1 MERSGFERLS
11 DANFKKYIAYFNKI
25 TKDIVYRDLDDFYQG
40 IMYTS
45 SDLTTKIGSPVG
57 IRELS
62 RLDIEYLYSYL
73 ETGRRPQLESKTVN
87 FVTEER
93 KKVRYTRTGDVET
106 YAIDAVDENY
116 LSTLRSEDQIDPW
129 EWDTTDE
136 DERDSDILDDWF
148 EA

>member
-11 DANFKKYIAYFNKI
+11 DANFKKYITYFNKI
-25 TKDIVYRDLDDFYQG
+25 TKDMEYSDLDDFYQW

-62 RLDIEYLYSYL
+62 RLDIEYLYFYL

-93 KKVRYTRTGDVET
+93 IKVRYTRTGDIET
-106 YAIDAVDENY
+106 YAIGAVDENY

-136 DERDSDILDDWF
+136 DERDSDLLDDWF